1 MHPVVEQ
8 VTAALQRRS
17 AKRRERYLQR
27 LALAAARTTGK
38 ALSCSNLAHALAA
51 QPDEA
56 RLIMKQG
63 GSPHVAIISSYNDL
77 LSAHAPLRDYPERL
91 KLALAKAG
99 ATSQFAAGVP
109 AMCDGI
115 TQGEGGMQLSLF
127 SRDLIA
133 QAAAIGLTHGIFDGA
148 LYLGVCDK
156 IVPGLLIGA
165 LHFGHL
171 PAVFVPAGPMQSGLP
186 NKEKAAIRQ
195 RYARG
200 EASRDELLSAELA
213 AYHQAG
219 TCTFYGTANTNQLLM
234 EAMGLHVPG
243 SAFIHP
249 YTPLRDAM
257 TDEAARLVAH
267 NSRQGERYLP
277 VGQQIDAR
285 ALINAVVALLA
296 SGGSTNHTLHLPAI
310 ARAAGYELNWDDFA
324 ALSKVVPLLARV
336 YPNGAADVNQFQAAG
351 GPAWLL
357 RELLGAGLLHDDVA
371 TAAGHGLRAYTREPW
386 LDGERLAWRDLPAQS
401 PAPDIVRS
409 AAEPFAEEGGLVLLA
424 GNLGR
429 AILKTSAVDLAFWKI
444 RAQARIFDSEAA
456 VQAAYSAGELQG
468 DLVLVVRFQGPQAN
482 GMPELHKLMP
492 LLANLQQAGQRV
504 ALITDGRM
512 SGASGQV
519 SSALHLTPE
528 AAAGGAL
535 ARLQDGDWLVLDA
548 QQGLLQVE
556 LSAQQLAARPLASA
570 GSELELGYGLEM
582 FAAQRRL
589 VGSAEQG
596 ASSLFED

>member
-1 MHPVVEQ
+1 
-8 VTAALQRRS
+8 
-17 AKRRERYLQR
+17 
-27 LALAAARTTGK
+27 
-38 ALSCSNLAHALAA
+38 
-51 QPDEA
+51 
-56 RLIMKQG
+56 
-63 GSPHVAIISSYNDL
+63 
-77 LSAHAPLRDYPERL
+77 
-91 KLALAKAG
+91 
-99 ATSQFAAGVP
+99 
-109 AMCDGI
+109 
-115 TQGEGGMQLSLF
+115 
-127 SRDLIA
+127 
-133 QAAAIGLTHGIFDGA
+133 
-148 LYLGVCDK
+148 
-156 IVPGLLIGA
+156 
-165 LHFGHL
+165 
-171 PAVFVPAGPMQSGLP
+171 MQSGLP
-186 NKEKAAIRQ
+186 NKEKAAVRQ

-200 EASRDELLSAELA
+200 EASRDELLAAELA

-249 YTPLRDAM
+249 YTQLRDAM

-285 ALINAVVALLA
+285 SLINAVVALLA

-386 LDGERLAWRDLPAQS
+386 LEGERLAWRDLPAQS
-401 PAPDIVRS
+401 PAPDIVRHV
-409 AAEPFAEEGGLVLLA
+409 AEPFAEEGGLVLLA

-429 AILKTSAVDLAFWKI
+429 AILKTSAVDPAFWHI

-456 VQAAYSAGELQG
+456 VQAAYSADELQG
-468 DLVLVVRFQGPQAN
+468 DLVLVVRSQGPQAN

-504 ALITDGRM
+504 ALVTDGRM

-519 SSALHLTPE
+519 STALHVTPE
-528 AAAGGAL
+528 AAAGGPL

-548 QQGLLQVE
+548 QNGLLQVE
-556 LSAQQLAARPLASA
+556 LSEQQLAARPLASA
-570 GSELELGYGLEM
+570 STELELGYGLEM